1 MNVMLKD
8 IRILIHTALGDIEA
22 TLFPSKAPVTS
33 ANFLNLASRKFY
45 DGLTFHRVVPHF
57 VIQGG
62 DPLGTGTGGPGYRF
76 ENETHP
82 SVSHATVGVLAMA
95 NAGPNTNGSQFYI
108 TIDSL
113 RPEHV
118 KMLDGS
124 YTIFGQ
130 VTKGNDV
137 ASKIAVGDKIE
148 SIEILDSLEA
158 LFNEQR
164 GRLKE
169 WNKILDGKFGNKLG
183 PPTEVA

>member
-1 MNVMLKD
+1 MLKD
-8 IRILIHTALGDIEA
+8 IRILIHTDLGDIEA

-45 DGLTFHRVVPHF
+45 NGLTFHRVVPQF

-82 SVSHATVGVLAMA
+82 SVSHASVGVMAMA

-148 SIEILDSLEA
+148 SIEILDSPEA
-158 LFNEQR
+158 LFSEQKA
-164 GRLKE
+164 RLKE
-169 WNKILDGKFGNKLG
+169 WNKVLDRRFGNRLE
-183 PPTEVA
+183 PPMEVG